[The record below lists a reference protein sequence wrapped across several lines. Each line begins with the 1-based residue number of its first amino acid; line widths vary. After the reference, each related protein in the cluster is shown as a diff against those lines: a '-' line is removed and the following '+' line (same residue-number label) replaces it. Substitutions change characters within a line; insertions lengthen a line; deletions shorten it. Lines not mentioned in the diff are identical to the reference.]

1 MKDRLISS
9 LDELKKKE
17 ALLTTPV
24 DYDAVYEI
32 LERERSRCLTWL
44 RDALA
49 DPTKKPLST
58 YDLLTRR
65 IDLLSERVSKLMIA
79 NATANRKIAH
89 LVEFAGFSL
98 TAISDFSK
106 YFKALQANIENY
118 IIAIAVKDTPGLCFT
133 DALYADMQR
142 IGVTVNLTKKHWY
155 GYAAIIDGGNLLAED
170 AAYQKVISV
179 KATTEDGIA
188 VVATSK
194 PLKVG
199 NATAISFNGVGGSVS
214 RRGINIMVYDKT
226 KKCVCD
232 SVCFDTH
239 VKGIDCH
246 R

>member
-9 LDELKKKE
+9 LSELKKKE

-49 DPTKKPLST
+49 DPTKKPFST
-58 YDLLTRR
+58 YDLLVKR
-65 IDLLSERVSKLMIA
+65 IDALSERVSNLVIA
-79 NATANRKIAH
+79 NGTANRKIAH

-98 TAISDFSK
+98 ATIRTFSD

-118 IIAIAVKDTPGLCFT
+118 VIAIAVKDTPGCYFT
-133 DALYADMQR
+133 DAMYADMQR

-155 GYAAIIDGGNLLAED
+155 GYAAIIDSGTLLAED
-170 AAYQKVISV
+170 SAYQKVVTV
-179 KATTEDGIA
+179 KATTKEGIP

-199 NATAISFNGVGGSVS
+199 NATAISFHGVGGSVC

-232 SVCFDTH
+232 SVSFDTH
-239 VKGIDCH
+239 VKAISCH

>member
-1 MKDRLISS
+1 MKKNFVAIVNEKRGKSRFESILGLLGLKDRLISN
-9 LDELKKKE
+9 LGELKQKE

-32 LERERSRCLTWL
+32 LDRERSRCLTWL

-118 IIAIAVKDTPGLCFT
+118 IIAIAVKDTPGLYFT

-142 IGVTVNLTKKHWY
+142 IGVTVNLTKSI
-155 GYAAIIDGGNLLAED
+155 GTATLLSLTAE
-170 AAYQKVISV
+170 
-179 KATTEDGIA
+179 TCW
-188 VVATSK
+188 
-194 PLKVG
+194 LKMLL
-199 NATAISFNGVGGSVS
+199 I
-214 RRGINIMVYDKT
+214 RK
-226 KKCVCD
+226 
-232 SVCFDTH
+232 
-239 VKGIDCH
+239 
-246 R
+246 